1 MKFTQKKTHMIDFIF
16 PVVLL
21 FVFAVSALV
30 VTLFATNVYQGAVDN
45 STRNDTART
54 SLSYITEKIHAGDR
68 DGNVELGTFDGC
80 DAIVISDEINGEKY
94 ATYIYVHDGQLK
106 ELFVKENAGFS
117 AENGTGILSVNDFTM
132 EEKKDGVFSFSCTD
146 DNGKTA
152 SSIVAVRSSK

>member
-1 MKFTQKKTHMIDFIF
+1 MKFMQKRTHMIDFIF

-54 SLSYITEKIHAGDR
+54 SLSYITEKIHAGDN
-68 DGNVELGTFDGC
+68 DGNVELGMFDGC
-80 DAIVISDEINGEKY
+80 DAVVISEEINGEEY

-106 ELFVKENAGFS
+106 ELFAKANAGFS
-117 AENGTGILSVNDFTM
+117 AENGTRILDVNDFSM
-132 EEKKDGVFSFSCTD
+132 EQKRDGVFSFSCTD
-146 DNGKTA
+146 DKGKNATA
-152 SSIVAVRSSK
+152 VVGVRSSK

>member
-1 MKFTQKKTHMIDFIF
+1 MKFMQKKTHMIDFIF

-54 SLSYITEKIHAGDR
+54 SLSYITEKIHAGDK

-80 DAIVISDEINGEKY
+80 DAVVISTEINGEEY
-94 ATYIYVHDGQLK
+94 ATYIYVYDGQLK
-106 ELFVKENAGFS
+106 ELSAKADAGFT
-117 AENGTGILSVNDFTM
+117 AENGTKILEVNAFRM
-132 EEKKDGVFSFSCTD
+132 EEKSDGVLSFSCTD
-146 DNGKTA
+146 DKGKTA
-152 SSIVAVRSSK
+152 TSVVGIRSNK